1 MYKFLIL
8 TLLSVIA
15 YSQNNSTKIDT
26 NSTKDLNS
34 TKKTV
39 SKKTKLEKN
48 IEKAI
53 AKEKKFK
60 KEQKFYQG
68 KDYNLTDK
76 KIDSSSLDNIKVIKP
91 DYDFEMLEF

>member
-8 TLLSVIA
+8 TLLSAVA

-48 IEKAI
+48 IEKDI

-68 KDYNLTDK
+68 EDYNLTDK

>member
-1 MYKFLIL
+1 M
-8 TLLSVIA
+8 
-15 YSQNNSTKIDT
+15 
-26 NSTKDLNS
+26 
-34 TKKTV
+34 

>member
-8 TLLSVIA
+8 TLLSVVV

-34 TKKTV
+34 TKKSV

-53 AKEKKFK
+53 EKEKKFK

-76 KIDSSSLDNIKVIKP
+76 KIDSSSLDKIKVIKP